1 MIKCLSREVQA
12 RLRSGIAIF
21 SLTQCVEELLLNS
34 IDAGATCVAVRVDI
48 ETCKVQVIDNGSGID
63 RENMERVGNRYFTS
77 KCGSLEDLD
86 NLRFHGFRGEAI
98 ASIAGLATLVEI
110 SSRTHQSVQT
120 FVKVF
125 KDGKGLDVYE
135 ADLARPAAG
144 TTVVICNF
152 FHNLPVRRKRL
163 DPVLE
168 CERIRQRIEGIS
180 LMHPSVSF
188 SLRNDT
194 TGTMVV
200 QLSKTRNTY
209 FRFTQIYG
217 LGKAQKLGEITC
229 SHNQFEMSGFIGRE
243 GHYNSSMQFL
253 FVNKRLLLKTR
264 IHKLLHFLLKKVS
277 VANRQNGS
285 PTVSTALGSPKQ
297 RSGSELQG
305 VYVINI
311 KCHYSEYDV
320 CMEPAKTL
328 IEFRDWDSVLFCVEE
343 GVKKF
348 LTRENLVA
356 ELSPEDVHEFVYE
369 NALNDQLACIDS
381 TQGGTAIGDPKSVL
395 DFPRQTPEWKTLTSK
410 TVHRSLAIGFNVT
423 ESMCMASE
431 EAEIVKGQEE
441 KKNSDLE
448 SVYHA
453 LKEKTLAPSETKTD
467 ETTSSHVPS
476 SHSSQIKASE
486 NRHSSAPDTVNA
498 VSKNTVF
505 YESFNDS
512 DCIDISNATTQLED
526 AAWRT
531 SSDEDT
537 VKPSANTNLGK
548 ECGHGRDPE
557 RSIES
562 VASSHFSHFKT
573 RSTFSNVMPFSSSN
587 LELRTEDQTNVS
599 GTTKV
604 QLASTGFIKHVILKP
619 HTNEKKSEVQE
630 GLRRFCL
637 QGPASA
643 QDIFKHSSPAKE
655 PIQTEAKEHTR
666 DSSIESLQQPDTT
679 LTVSADNTTS
689 LEAPKRKI
697 SLVGARGTASGGY
710 SSYKDL
716 VERVTRPGPKLSLSG
731 TAESLDRF
739 RRIYGKQ
746 NLSGKEPTPQDDNN
760 NQNAPDAKT
769 AQEVS
774 VNPENH
780 EINDSVGSAQLN
792 DSPLTLSEFTR
803 MKPMSAQSS
812 SKAKGSL
819 ATKLSKLKG
828 YQRENGCSISKEPP
842 AGISCPVSEGVP
854 DNTLDSGSNLEKSIH
869 SSPKTIPD
877 MNKNPQLSEV
887 GNYNKKEEYPGGAHP
902 ELNQSNK
909 DISKA
914 AQHWSP
920 PVSTGASKVCD
931 TRCSDDTAMG
941 QSEEV
946 SLCEVIDSPNEVS
959 ERAGCDPPSAEDRSG
974 GASQQSNTLC
984 PVSRASDWVERF
996 DASVGKMVYINMVTG
1011 LSRYEAPPAGETRVP
1026 CVTDIT
1032 TMAVN
1037 VVSNREDSGANESV
1051 WSLYAKWENPVFVR
1065 HPEVALDVSSGQA
1078 DRLAVKIHNIL
1089 YPYRFT
1095 KDMIHS
1101 MKVIQ
1106 QVDKK
1111 FLACLIHTKDK
1122 EGANSTDSEEGNLL
1136 VLVDQHAA
1144 HERVR
1149 LENLIIDSYE
1159 AQPGQASGQKRLC
1172 SSSVSPPLEIDVTE
1186 EEFRMLR
1193 SCQPFLRDLGLE
1205 MTFAEDGGP
1214 RVLVGKVPVCFL
1226 EREANEL
1233 RRGRQTVTKAI
1244 VEEYIREQ
1252 IELLH
1257 STGRVRGTL
1266 PLTVLKVLASQACH
1280 GAIKFND
1287 SLSRK
1292 ECCRLVESLSACQ
1305 LPFQCAHGRP
1315 SMLPLAD
1322 LDHLDTEPQDPPK
1335 PNLMKLRRM
1344 YRAWKLFGKP

>member
-1 MIKCLSREVQA
+1 M
-12 RLRSGIAIF
+12 
-21 SLTQCVEELLLNS
+21 
-34 IDAGATCVAVRVDI
+34 
-48 ETCKVQVIDNGSGID
+48 D

-369 NALNDQLACIDS
+369 NALNDQLACTDS

-512 DCIDISNATTQLED
+512 DCIDVSNATTQLED

-573 RSTFSNVMPFSSSN
+573 RSTF
-587 LELRTEDQTNVS
+587 
-599 GTTKV
+599 K
-604 QLASTGFIKHVILKP
+604 
-619 HTNEKKSEVQE
+619 
-630 GLRRFCL
+630 
-637 QGPASA
+637 
-643 QDIFKHSSPAKE
+643 
-655 PIQTEAKEHTR
+655 
-666 DSSIESLQQPDTT
+666 
-679 LTVSADNTTS
+679 
-689 LEAPKRKI
+689 APKRKI

-842 AGISCPVSEGVP
+842 AGISCPV
-854 DNTLDSGSNLEKSIH
+854 
-869 SSPKTIPD
+869 
-877 MNKNPQLSEV
+877 
-887 GNYNKKEEYPGGAHP
+887 
-902 ELNQSNK
+902 
-909 DISKA
+909 
-914 AQHWSP
+914 
-920 PVSTGASKVCD
+920 
-931 TRCSDDTAMG
+931 R
-941 QSEEV
+941 
-946 SLCEVIDSPNEVS
+946 
-959 ERAGCDPPSAEDRSG
+959 
-974 GASQQSNTLC
+974 
-984 PVSRASDWVERF
+984 
-996 DASVGKMVYINMVTG
+996 

-1037 VVSNREDSGANESV
+1037 VVSNRGFEYRCYPFHTEAVLPFLPRPRGERVSSGWDCAEDSGANESV

-1101 MKVIQ
+1101 MKASTCALVIQ